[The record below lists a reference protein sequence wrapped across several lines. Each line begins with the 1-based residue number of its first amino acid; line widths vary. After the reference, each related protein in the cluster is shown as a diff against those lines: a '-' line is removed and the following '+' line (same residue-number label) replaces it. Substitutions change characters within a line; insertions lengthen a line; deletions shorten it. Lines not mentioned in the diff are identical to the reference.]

1 MEFRNKPFL
10 LAAGRW
16 PFLHVRE
23 PTKRSR
29 GSIGSAADERP
40 HAVRKMLAADCHTAH
55 MSRFPSH
62 RFNKNAKFP
71 TEFFFRNCAPPNK
84 INYLATRWQEWRDS
98 NPQPPVLETG
108 DPQF

>member
-84 INYLATRWQEWRDS
+84 INYLATRWQEWRAYHRPRES
-98 NPQPPVLETG
+98 TRCN
-108 DPQF
+108 